1 MMFHFF
7 MFLWLLLA
15 NLVPWVQHQHNDMN
29 MQLLMKI
36 NVLMRQEQK
45 KTAANCS
52 GFFCEE

>member
-1 MMFHFF
+1 
-7 MFLWLLLA
+7 
-15 NLVPWVQHQHNDMN
+15 VQHQHNDMN